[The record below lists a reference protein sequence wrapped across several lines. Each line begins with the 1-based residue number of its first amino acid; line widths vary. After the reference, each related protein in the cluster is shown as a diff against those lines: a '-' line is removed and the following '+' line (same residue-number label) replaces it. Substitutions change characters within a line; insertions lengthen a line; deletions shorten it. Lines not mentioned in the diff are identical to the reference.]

1 MAPEE
6 SPTVRILARLLVVAV
21 AFLVAPMAVAQDVVT
36 TGPPPEI
43 RALVDAFTGAV
54 LGNSPDAWETM
65 TRERCAPEFLTKNSV
80 AERRKLYDTLHGAV
94 AGGKRG
100 RVMRR
105 GPDEPLELQM
115 IGPSGQPAGTIVLE
129 VTSGTPPKITS
140 ISRKGRDGH
149 ALTRRLARAQVDA
162 VERDVPV
169 RDEQLEPA
177 LLLFLQ
183 LRPIRIEL
191 GDNLLFGR

>member
-1 MAPEE
+1 MAREE
-6 SPTVRILARLLVVAV
+6 SQTVRILTRLIVVFV
-21 AFLVAPMAVAQDVVT
+21 AFLVAPLAAGQDVVT

-54 LGNSPDAWETM
+54 LGNSPETWEAM
-65 TRERCAPEFLTKNSV
+65 TREQCAPEFLTKNP
-80 AERRKLYDTLHGAV
+80 AAQRRKLYDTLHGAF

-129 VTSGTPPKITS
+129 LTSGNPPKIANIRATLTTS
-140 ISRKGRDGH
+140 
-149 ALTRRLARAQVDA
+149 
-162 VERDVPV
+162 
-169 RDEQLEPA
+169 
-177 LLLFLQ
+177 
-183 LRPIRIEL
+183 
-191 GDNLLFGR
+191 